1 MSVYLGIKLHIF
13 HEKSKTGASKKASVL
28 QKCRY
33 FRRWASPTLAIYSP
47 RIKMMSAVMSA
58 TSSVLSPVSS
68 AAVVLIVIDDGS
80 RT

>member
-28 QKCRY
+28 QMYRY
-33 FRRWASPTLAIYSP
+33 FCRWASPNIKTYSP
-47 RIKMMSAVMSA
+47 RIKMMRAVMSA

-68 AAVVLIVIDDGS
+68 AASVLIVIDDGS
-80 RT
+80 ST